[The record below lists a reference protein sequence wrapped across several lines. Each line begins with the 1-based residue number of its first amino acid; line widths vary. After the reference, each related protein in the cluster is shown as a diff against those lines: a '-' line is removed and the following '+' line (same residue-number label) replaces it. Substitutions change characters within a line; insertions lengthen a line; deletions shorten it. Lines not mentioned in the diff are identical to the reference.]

1 MLYFASEA
9 VIPVRSSPQESAE
22 METQLIFGETCL
34 CLEQI
39 PSWWKIRVSDDNY
52 EGWVN
57 PRMLLKIPEETLL
70 QTTDWR
76 YVINGS
82 LKMNDGSVMR
92 LPLGARIPE
101 TPDHIIR
108 VNGQTWRIQPDLES
122 LANQHAHNKIDVARL
137 FMNTPYL
144 WGGKSGYG
152 IDCSG
157 LTQQVFR
164 MCGIQLPRNASQQ
177 AGTGMEIDFEER
189 DSGDLVFFSK
199 PNQNKIT
206 HVGILSS
213 KDSVIHSSG
222 KVREDIFDKKG
233 ILHREN
239 GELTHQLVII
249 RRW

>member
-22 METQLIFGETCL
+22 METQLIFGETCE
-34 CLEQI
+34 CLEKI
-39 PSWWKIRVSDDNY
+39 PNWWKIRVSADLY

-57 PRMLLKIPEETLL
+57 PRMLLEIPEENTLPSSG
-70 QTTDWR
+70 WR
-76 YVINGS
+76 FVINGS

-92 LPLGARIPE
+92 LPLGAVIPE
-101 TPDHIIR
+101 MEDFH
-108 VNGQTWRIQPDLES
+108 VNGHTWTCRSDIES
-122 LANQHAHNKIDVARL
+122 LSTKTAQNRIEVARL

-144 WGGKSGYG
+144 WGGRSGYG

-164 MCGIQLPRNASQQ
+164 ICGAQLPRNASQQ
-177 AGTGMEIDFEER
+177 AETGIEVKFEDR
-189 DSGDLVFFSK
+189 TSGDLVFFSK

-213 KDSVIHSSG
+213 RDTVIHASG

-249 RRW
+249 KRW